1 MSEVKNYSPDLQK
14 LFVQFMLTDP
24 QLFTRVMGII
34 DDRHF
39 DRPTR
44 DIVGYLINY
53 SEEYSTM
60 PTVEQIKAETG
71 QEIELLEDIAKHS
84 DWFVDEFETFC
95 RHKAIERA
103 IVNSADLLEE
113 GKYGEVETTIKE
125 AVQIG
130 LARSLGTDYFDDPR
144 KRLEMLKDNNGQIT
158 TGWKDLDDKLYG
170 GINRG
175 EVTIFAGGSGSGK
188 SLFMQNMS
196 LNWAEAGMNV
206 VYLTLELS
214 EELSAMRIDAMA
226 TDKST
231 RRIFKELDDVELKV
245 KTIGKKSGML
255 RIKYMSSGSSIN
267 DVRAYLKELQIVTGK
282 TVDCICIDYLD
293 LLMPATKKV
302 NPGDLFIK
310 DKYVTEEIRN
320 FAMESQTV
328 VVTASQLNRSAVE
341 EIEFDHSHIAGGISK
356 IQTADNVIG
365 IFTSNAMRERGQYQL
380 QLLKTRSSSGVGSKV
395 SLLFDRDS
403 LRISDD
409 PDQDSNGVGASSNG
423 GSTTSVVDQLR
434 KKTTL
439 NKPEDDD
446 TPVFEKTQAASSLRA
461 MLKTKSRS
469 AFDET

>member
-34 DDRHF
+34 DERHF
-39 DRPTR
+39 DRPNR
-44 DIVGYLINY
+44 DIVGYLVNY

-60 PTVEQIKAETG
+60 PSVEQIKAETG

-130 LARSLGTDYFDDPR
+130 LARSLGTDYFHDPR
-144 KRLEMLKDNNGQIT
+144 KRLEVLKDNNGQIT

-255 RIKYMSSGSSIN
+255 RIKYMSSGSTIN

-282 TVDCICIDYLD
+282 NVDCICIDYLD

-320 FAMESQTV
+320 FAMESETV

-341 EIEFDHSHIAGGISK
+341 EVEFDHSHIAGGISK

-380 QLLKTRSSSGVGSKV
+380 QLLKTRSSSGVGSKINLV
-395 SLLFDRDS
+395 FDRDS
-403 LRISDD
+403 LRISDSD
-409 PDQDSNGVGASSNG
+409 
-423 GSTTSVVDQLR
+423 L
-434 KKTTL
+434 
-439 NKPEDDD
+439 EDDD
-446 TPVFEKTQAASSLRA
+446 LAVGTQDSQTSKVMDSLKRKNSITDTSDSAIPPEKTDASKDLRA
-461 MLKTKSRS
+461 MLRTKKSTP
-469 AFDET
+469 FDDN

>member
-34 DDRHF
+34 DEKHF
-39 DRPTR
+39 DKPTR
-44 DIVGYLINY
+44 NVVGYLIGY

-60 PTVEQIKAETG
+60 PTIEQIKAETG
-71 QEIELLEDIAKHS
+71 QEMELLDDIAKHS
-84 DWFVDEFETFC
+84 EWFIDEFETFC

-113 GKYGEVETTIKE
+113 GKYGEVETTIKD

-130 LARSLGTDYFDDPR
+130 LARSLGTDYFHDPR
-144 KRLEMLKDNNGQIT
+144 ARLEMLKDNNGQIT

-196 LNWAEAGMNV
+196 LNWAEAGMNC
-206 VYLTLELS
+206 VYVTLELS

-226 TDKST
+226 TDRST
-231 RRIFKELDDVELKV
+231 RRIFKELDDVELRV
-245 KTIGKKSGML
+245 KTLGKKAGML
-255 RIKYMSSGSSIN
+255 RIKYMSSGNSVN
-267 DVRAYLKELQIVTGK
+267 DIRAYLKELQIVTGK
-282 TVDCICIDYLD
+282 NVDCICIDYLD

-320 FAMESQTV
+320 FAMETQTV

-341 EIEFDHSHIAGGISK
+341 EVEFDHSHIAGGISK

-380 QLLKTRSSSGVGSKV
+380 QLLKTRSSSGVGSKINLV
-395 SLLFDRDS
+395 FDRDS
-403 LRISDD
+403 LRISDSD
-409 PDQDSNGVGASSNG
+409 LDDDDLAIGTQDSQTAKIMDKLN
-423 GSTTSVVDQLR
+423 
-434 KKTTL
+434 KKTTVT
-439 NKPEDDD
+439 NTDSAIP
-446 TPVFEKTQAASSLRA
+446 PEKTDSAMSLRA
-461 MLKTKSRS
+461 MVKSKKAS
-469 AFDET
+469 PFTDN

>member
-34 DDRHF
+34 DERHF
-39 DRPTR
+39 DRPNR
-44 DIVGYLINY
+44 DIVGYLVNY

-60 PTVEQIKAETG
+60 PSVEQIKAETG

-130 LARSLGTDYFDDPR
+130 LARSLGTDYFHDPR
-144 KRLEMLKDNNGQIT
+144 KRLEVLKDNNGQIT

-175 EVTIFAGGSGSGK
+175 AVTIFAGGSGSGK

-255 RIKYMSSGSSIN
+255 RIKYMSSGSTIN

-282 TVDCICIDYLD
+282 NVDCICIDYLD

-320 FAMESQTV
+320 FAMESETV

-341 EIEFDHSHIAGGISK
+341 EVEFDHSHIAGGISK

-380 QLLKTRSSSGVGSKV
+380 QLLKTRSSSGVGSKINLV
-395 SLLFDRDS
+395 FDRDS
-403 LRISDD
+403 LRISNSD
-409 PDQDSNGVGASSNG
+409 
-423 GSTTSVVDQLR
+423 L
-434 KKTTL
+434 
-439 NKPEDDD
+439 EDDD
-446 TPVFEKTQAASSLRA
+446 LAVGSNDSQTAKIMDKLKNSTTVTKNDTDSAIPPEKTESAMSLRA
-461 MLKTKSRS
+461 MVKSKKAS
-469 AFDET
+469 PFDDN

>member
-34 DDRHF
+34 DERHF
-39 DRPTR
+39 DRPNR
-44 DIVGYLINY
+44 DIVGYLVNY

-60 PTVEQIKAETG
+60 PSVEQIKAETG

-130 LARSLGTDYFDDPR
+130 LARSLGTDYFHDPR
-144 KRLEMLKDNNGQIT
+144 KRLEVLKDNNGQIT

-255 RIKYMSSGSSIN
+255 RIKYMSSGSTIN

-282 TVDCICIDYLD
+282 NVDCICIDYLD
-293 LLMPATKKV
+293 LFMPATKKV

-320 FAMESQTV
+320 FAMESETV

-341 EIEFDHSHIAGGISK
+341 EVEFDHSHIAGGISK

-380 QLLKTRSSSGVGSKV
+380 QLLKTRSSSGVGSKINLV
-395 SLLFDRDS
+395 FDRDS
-403 LRISDD
+403 LRISNSD
-409 PDQDSNGVGASSNG
+409 
-423 GSTTSVVDQLR
+423 L
-434 KKTTL
+434 
-439 NKPEDDD
+439 EDDD
-446 TPVFEKTQAASSLRA
+446 LAVGSNDSQTAKIMDKLKNSTTVTKNDTDSAIPPEKTESAMSLRA
-461 MLKTKSRS
+461 MVKSKKS
-469 AFDET
+469 SPFDDN

>member
-34 DDRHF
+34 DERHF
-39 DRPTR
+39 DRPNR

-71 QEIELLEDIAKHS
+71 QEIELLDDIAKHN

-130 LARSLGTDYFDDPR
+130 LARSLGTDYFHDPR
-144 KRLEMLKDNNGQIT
+144 KRLQVLKDNNGQIT
-158 TGWKDLDDKLYG
+158 TGWKDLDNKLYG

-255 RIKYMSSGSSIN
+255 RIKYMSSGSTIN

-320 FAMESQTV
+320 FAMESQSV
-328 VVTASQLNRSAVE
+328 VVTASQLNRAAVE
-341 EIEFDHSHIAGGISK
+341 QVEFDHSHIAGGISK

-365 IFTSNAMRERGQYQL
+365 IFTTNAMRERGEYQL
-380 QLLKTRSSSGVGSKV
+380 QLLKTRSSSGVGSKITLV
-395 SLLFDRDS
+395 FDRDS
-403 LRISDD
+403 LRISDSD
-409 PDQDSNGVGASSNG
+409 LDSDLTESSTDSQTAKIMDKLKN
-423 GSTTSVVDQLR
+423 STTVTKS
-434 KKTTL
+434 
-439 NKPEDDD
+439 ND
-446 TPVFEKTQAASSLRA
+446 TDSAIPPEKTESAMSLRA
-461 MLKTKSRS
+461 MVKSKKAS
-469 AFDET
+469 PFDDN

>member
-1 MSEVKNYSPDLQK
+1 MSEVKNYSADMQK

-24 QLFTRVMGII
+24 QLFTRIMGIV

-39 DRPTR
+39 DREVR
-44 DIVGYLINY
+44 DVVKFLISY
-53 SEEYSTM
+53 SNEYQTM

-71 QEIELLEDIAKHS
+71 QVIELLDSIEQHS
-84 DWFVDEFETFC
+84 DWFIDEFETFC

-113 GKYGEVETTIKE
+113 GKYGEVETTIKD

-130 LARSLGTDYFDDPR
+130 LTRSLGTDYFEDPR
-144 KRLEMLKDNNGQIT
+144 KRLENLKDNNGQVT

-196 LNWAEAGMNV
+196 LNWAQAGMNV

-214 EELSAMRIDAMA
+214 EELSAMRIDAMV

-245 KTIGKKSGML
+245 KTVGKKAGML
-255 RIKYMSSGSSIN
+255 RIKYMPSGSTIN
-267 DVRAYLKELQIVTGK
+267 DVRSYLKELQIVTGK
-282 TVDCICIDYLD
+282 IVDCICVDYLD
-293 LLMPATKKV
+293 LVMPITKKV
-302 NPGDLFIK
+302 SPGDLFIK
-310 DKYVTEEIRN
+310 DKYVTEEMRN
-320 FAMESQTV
+320 FAMETQTV
-328 VVTASQLNRSAVE
+328 FVTASQLNRSAVE

-380 QLLKTRSSSGVGSKV
+380 QLLKTRSSSGVGSKINLV
-395 SLLFDRDS
+395 FDRDS
-403 LRISDD
+403 LRISDSD
-409 PDQDSNGVGASSNG
+409 LSDDDLAVGNQDSQTSKVIDSLKRKTILAD
-423 GSTTSVVDQLR
+423 TT
-434 KKTTL
+434 
-439 NKPEDDD
+439 EDSAI
-446 TPVFEKTQAASSLRA
+446 PPEKTGSALSLRA
-461 MLKTKSRS
+461 MVKSKK
-469 AFDET
+469 ATPFDDN

>member
-34 DDRHF
+34 DERHF
-39 DRPTR
+39 DRPNR
-44 DIVGYLINY
+44 DIVGYLVNY

-60 PTVEQIKAETG
+60 PSVEQIKAETG

-130 LARSLGTDYFDDPR
+130 LARSLGTDYFHDPR
-144 KRLEMLKDNNGQIT
+144 KRLEVLKDNNGQIT

-255 RIKYMSSGSSIN
+255 RIKYMSSGSTIN

-282 TVDCICIDYLD
+282 NVDCICIDYLD

-320 FAMESQTV
+320 FAMESETV

-341 EIEFDHSHIAGGISK
+341 EVEFDHSHIAGGISK

-380 QLLKTRSSSGVGSKV
+380 QLLKTRSSSGVGSKINLV
-395 SLLFDRDS
+395 FDRDS
-403 LRISDD
+403 LRISNSD
-409 PDQDSNGVGASSNG
+409 
-423 GSTTSVVDQLR
+423 L
-434 KKTTL
+434 
-439 NKPEDDD
+439 EDDD
-446 TPVFEKTQAASSLRA
+446 LAVGSNDSQTAKIMDKLKNSTTVTKNDTDSAIPPEKTESAMSLRA
-461 MLKTKSRS
+461 MVKSKKAS
-469 AFDET
+469 PFDDN

>member
-1 MSEVKNYSPDLQK
+1 
-14 LFVQFMLTDP
+14 MLTDP

-34 DDRHF
+34 DERHF
-39 DRPTR
+39 DRPNR

-71 QEIELLEDIAKHS
+71 QEIDLLDDIAKHN
-84 DWFVDEFETFC
+84 DWFIDEFETFC

-130 LARSLGTDYFDDPR
+130 LARSLGTDYFHDPR
-144 KRLEMLKDNNGQIT
+144 KRLQVLKDNNGQIT
-158 TGWKDLDDKLYG
+158 TGWKDLDNKLYG

-320 FAMESQTV
+320 FAMESQSV
-328 VVTASQLNRSAVE
+328 VVTASQLNRAAVE
-341 EIEFDHSHIAGGISK
+341 QVEFDHSHIAGGISK

-365 IFTSNAMRERGQYQL
+365 IFTTNAMRERGEYQL
-380 QLLKTRSSSGVGSKV
+380 QLLKTRSSSGVGSKITLV
-395 SLLFDRDS
+395 FDRDS
-403 LRISDD
+403 LRISDSD
-409 PDQDSNGVGASSNG
+409 LDSDLTESSTDSQTAKIMDKLKN
-423 GSTTSVVDQLR
+423 STTVTKS
-434 KKTTL
+434 
-439 NKPEDDD
+439 ND
-446 TPVFEKTQAASSLRA
+446 TDSAIPPEKTESAMSLRA
-461 MLKTKSRS
+461 MVKSKKAS
-469 AFDET
+469 PFDDN

>member
-34 DDRHF
+34 DERHF
-39 DRPTR
+39 DRPNR

-71 QEIELLEDIAKHS
+71 QEIDLLDDIAKHN
-84 DWFVDEFETFC
+84 DWFIDEFETFC

-130 LARSLGTDYFDDPR
+130 LARSLGTDYFHDPR
-144 KRLEMLKDNNGQIT
+144 KRLQVLKDNNGQIT
-158 TGWKDLDDKLYG
+158 TGWKDLDNKLYG

-320 FAMESQTV
+320 FAMESQSV
-328 VVTASQLNRSAVE
+328 VVTASQLNRAAVE
-341 EIEFDHSHIAGGISK
+341 QVEFDHSHIAGGISK

-365 IFTSNAMRERGQYQL
+365 IFTTNAMRERGEYQL
-380 QLLKTRSSSGVGSKV
+380 QLLKTRSSSGVGSKITLV
-395 SLLFDRDS
+395 FDRDS
-403 LRISDD
+403 LRISDSD
-409 PDQDSNGVGASSNG
+409 LDSDLTESSTDSQTAKIMDKLKN
-423 GSTTSVVDQLR
+423 STTVTKS
-434 KKTTL
+434 
-439 NKPEDDD
+439 ND
-446 TPVFEKTQAASSLRA
+446 TDSAIPPEKTESAMSLRA
-461 MLKTKSRS
+461 MVKSKKAS
-469 AFDET
+469 PFDDN

>member
-34 DDRHF
+34 DERHF
-39 DRPTR
+39 DRPNR

-60 PTVEQIKAETG
+60 PSVEQIKAETG

-380 QLLKTRSSSGVGSKV
+380 QLLKTRSSSGVGSKINLV
-395 SLLFDRDS
+395 FDRDS
-403 LRISDD
+403 LRISDSD
-409 PDQDSNGVGASSNG
+409 
-423 GSTTSVVDQLR
+423 L
-434 KKTTL
+434 
-439 NKPEDDD
+439 EDDD
-446 TPVFEKTQAASSLRA
+446 LAVGSQDSQTSKVMDTLKRKNTVTDTMSDSAIPPEKTNASRDLRA
-461 MLKTKSRS
+461 MLKTKKSTP
-469 AFDET
+469 FDDN